1 MSAFSETFS
10 SKPLSYEALRLRS
23 VEALEFS
30 KIREKLAEFT
40 YLPMSREMAMT
51 WRVEYE
57 PELIKR
63 LQAET
68 LEARTLISEAGDLA
82 IASDRDIRSV
92 LYRAER
98 GGTLTGEELWA
109 VSDVLDLVKRVKSTG
124 TRLQGKTP
132 LLRNLARNIPNLV
145 NLHRDLRAKVSSA
158 GTILDDAT
166 PYLRELRTEARTK
179 YKKAAQSIEAL
190 MDKPPV
196 RDILQERL
204 ITLRA
209 DRLVLPIKIE
219 FQAKIKGI
227 IHDRSDSE
235 ATVFIEPLGVIELGN
250 AWKESLLAEES
261 ETQRILR
268 QLSVLISR
276 HCSELWLALDLAAKI
291 DLILAKA
298 RYANSIGG
306 AQIELAES
314 NIPAVR
320 IVAALHPLLGEGAI
334 PLFMAME
341 EDIHCLIITG
351 PNTGGKTVALKT
363 VGLMALMHQSGL
375 HPAVQIGTRLP
386 VFDAIFADIGD
397 LQDISHSTSTFSS
410 HMTNIVDILSA
421 ATFQSLVLL
430 DELGTSTDPEEG
442 AALAKAIMSDFDAR
456 SVTTIATTH
465 HRELAAFAEKR
476 SGINNA
482 SVELDPSTLDPTYRL
497 TIGIPGRSY
506 AITIAQHLGPPDRL
520 VKAAISYQNPAQIET
535 EKLLVSM
542 EEERHRTR
550 LRLNEAEAIKENAER
565 LKIEL
570 EQNLSEVA
578 YTRTQIVEQTRLEL
592 MGQVKEV
599 LEGIQQAQIAVAWQP
614 VQPTLSQQMI
624 SAEPLLEIQKRLKS
638 KKWGNLGRQSR
649 INELKI
655 GDSVRVGSF
664 GFIGTVTSLPDDQK
678 RMEVLVGN
686 VRVRINFDDL
696 YKLTDKK
703 TTKNSDSLPIQLKID
718 RTAIVE
724 ETELDVRG
732 MRVSQSLEKIDIFI
746 DRSVTQGRESVV
758 LIHGKGTGM
767 LRQGIWKHLAYHPSV
782 QSYDYSEPGQGG
794 EGATVVHLA

>member
-1 MSAFSETFS
+1 
-10 SKPLSYEALRLRS
+10 
-23 VEALEFS
+23 
-30 KIREKLAEFT
+30 
-40 YLPMSREMAMT
+40 
-51 WRVEYE
+51 
-57 PELIKR
+57 
-63 LQAET
+63 
-68 LEARTLISEAGDLA
+68 
-82 IASDRDIRSV
+82 
-92 LYRAER
+92 
-98 GGTLTGEELWA
+98 
-109 VSDVLDLVKRVKSTG
+109 LVKRVKSTG

-363 VGLMALMHQSGL
+363 VGLMA
-375 HPAVQIGTRLP
+375 
-386 VFDAIFADIGD
+386 
-397 LQDISHSTSTFSS
+397 
-410 HMTNIVDILSA
+410 
-421 ATFQSLVLL
+421 
-430 DELGTSTDPEEG
+430 
-442 AALAKAIMSDFDAR
+442 
-456 SVTTIATTH
+456 
-465 HRELAAFAEKR
+465 
-476 SGINNA
+476 
-482 SVELDPSTLDPTYRL
+482 
-497 TIGIPGRSY
+497 
-506 AITIAQHLGPPDRL
+506 
-520 VKAAISYQNPAQIET
+520 
-535 EKLLVSM
+535 
-542 EEERHRTR
+542 
-550 LRLNEAEAIKENAER
+550 
-565 LKIEL
+565 
-570 EQNLSEVA
+570 
-578 YTRTQIVEQTRLEL
+578 
-592 MGQVKEV
+592 
-599 LEGIQQAQIAVAWQP
+599 
-614 VQPTLSQQMI
+614 
-624 SAEPLLEIQKRLKS
+624 
-638 KKWGNLGRQSR
+638 
-649 INELKI
+649 
-655 GDSVRVGSF
+655 
-664 GFIGTVTSLPDDQK
+664 
-678 RMEVLVGN
+678 
-686 VRVRINFDDL
+686 
-696 YKLTDKK
+696 
-703 TTKNSDSLPIQLKID
+703 
-718 RTAIVE
+718 
-724 ETELDVRG
+724 
-732 MRVSQSLEKIDIFI
+732 
-746 DRSVTQGRESVV
+746 
-758 LIHGKGTGM
+758 
-767 LRQGIWKHLAYHPSV
+767 
-782 QSYDYSEPGQGG
+782 
-794 EGATVVHLA
+794 